1 LFDEITNKGFEEIK
15 ELIKEIKWKKL
26 KRI

>member
-26 KRI
+26 KKI